1 MLVSKEEKKI
11 QAQKTVCVSSGG
23 RRIHYLAIVSYCLRN
38 GSNGTVR
45 LILEFPKGV
54 HHQGRGASMVRSE
67 NSYEISSSGVLGLY
81 LFIKGGVKN
90 TFISFMKLD
99 PCLCVS
105 CVHQGPVW
113 GGGCLWQFFA
123 IFLASEVRVSLRIV
137 LS

>member
-1 MLVSKEEKKI
+1 
-11 QAQKTVCVSSGG
+11 
-23 RRIHYLAIVSYCLRN
+23 
-38 GSNGTVR
+38 
-45 LILEFPKGV
+45 
-54 HHQGRGASMVRSE
+54 MVRSE

-81 LFIKGGVKN
+81 LFIKGGVKK

-113 GGGCLWQFFA
+113 GGVFVAVFLA